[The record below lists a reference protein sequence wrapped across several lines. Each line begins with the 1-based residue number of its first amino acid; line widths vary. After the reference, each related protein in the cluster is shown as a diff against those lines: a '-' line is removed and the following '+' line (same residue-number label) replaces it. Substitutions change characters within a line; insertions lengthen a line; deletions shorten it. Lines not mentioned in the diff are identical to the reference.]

1 MFLKQPIMR
10 RVVYSLVPIF
20 LFSIVLYGWRPIL
33 LALVVFPTAIFLEY
47 ALEKLK
53 KAPKV
58 QVSEAVLV
66 TASLYTLS
74 LPPGVPLYVALIG
87 IAFGVVFA
95 KEVFGGFG
103 RNVFNPAIAARMFAY
118 LAFPAFLG
126 TLWFVP
132 FNPVN
137 YHPATLIM
145 DFVPPAVFRQWTGGV
160 DAVTTATTMDA
171 LRAYAEA
178 DKPQEQFL
186 ASTSLDI
193 VPPATIEKMQNA
205 HIPASWLGMLLG
217 LEPGSLGETS
227 VLLIALA
234 GLYLVFT
241 PVRKKNKD
249 GTSSWAI
256 QPTANW
262 ILIVSTLISSFL
274 MLSFLYY
281 LPEWI
286 PGLNLPRRLHPVLG
300 LLSGSIVFVAV
311 FMTTDPITAPKKAPA
326 QWVYGFL
333 IGAVSILIRVFSG
346 FPEGVSFAILIG
358 NTFSAL
364 LDETV
369 GTLGQSKKPA
379 PAPKAPA
386 EVKA

>member
-1 MFLKQPIMR
+1 MFMKQPIMR
-10 RVVYSLVPIF
+10 RVVYSLIPLF
-20 LFSIVLYGWRPIL
+20 LYSIVLYGWRPIL

-47 ALEKLK
+47 ALEKIK
-53 KAPKV
+53 KSPKV

-74 LPPGVPLYVALIG
+74 LPPGVPLYVAILG

-103 RNVFNPAIAARMFAY
+103 RNVYNPAIAARMFAY

-145 DFVPPAVFRQWTGGV
+145 DFVPPSVFREWTGGV
-160 DAVTTATTMDA
+160 DAVTTATMMDG
-171 LRAYAEA
+171 LRAYAETGKA
-178 DKPQEQFL
+178 QESFL
-186 ASTSLDI
+186 ASQSLALA
-193 VPPATIEKMQNA
+193 PPVGIEKMQGA
-205 HIPASWLGMLLG
+205 HLPESWLGMFLG

-227 VLLIALA
+227 VLLILLA
-234 GLYLVFT
+234 GIYLVFT
-241 PVRKKNKD
+241 PVKKKNKD
-249 GTSSWAI
+249 GTTSLAI

-274 MLSFLYY
+274 MLTFLYY
-281 LPEWI
+281 LPDWI

-300 LLSGSIVFVAV
+300 MLSGSIVYVAV

-346 FPEGVSFAILIG
+346 FPEGVSFAILVG
-358 NTFSAL
+358 NTFSSL
-364 LDETV
+364 FDETV
-369 GTLGQSKKPA
+369 GQWGQTQKPA
-379 PAPKAPA
+379 AAPRAPA